1 MGGIDPEKL
10 LQYRATFICQCGLC
24 CCIVWPSFLFDCM
37 FRKNSLNFFGE
48 MVYRPPLAKNF
59 PYAYVLKQVS
69 VERSSTVICLP
80 SRTGINELEFRSV
93 GFSGE
98 GKPECQEKNLVEE
111 GREPTTNSTHL
122 WSRRRDLNRIWAG
135 GGKFSHFLAP
145 CHPKMNFFYSLL
157 EASHYIIWLEAN

>member
-1 MGGIDPEKL
+1 MPVRPLLLHRMALVSFRLYVSEKFFEFFW
-10 LQYRATFICQCGLC
+10 ANGL
-24 CCIVWPSFLFDCM
+24 PP
-37 FRKNSLNFFGE
+37 
-48 MVYRPPLAKNF
+48 PPLAKNF
-59 PYAYVLKQVS
+59 PYVYVLKQVS

-80 SRTGINELEFRSV
+80 SRTDINELKFRSV

-145 CHPKMNFFYSLL
+145 FHPKMNFFYSLL

>member
-1 MGGIDPEKL
+1 MATYVVMLRIGRYIDPEKL

-37 FRKNSLNFFGE
+37 FRKNSLNFFGQ

-80 SRTGINELEFRSV
+80 SRTDINELEFRSV

-111 GREPTTNSTHL
+111 GREPTTNST
-122 WSRRRDLNRIWAG
+122 SRSRMESKTRFEPDLGRWGQI
-135 GGKFSHFLAP
+135 FSLSRP
-145 CHPKMNFFYSLL
+145 LPP
-157 EASHYIIWLEAN
+157 